1 MCRQDAC
8 APSLILTNFPL
19 KNSARRFV
27 AVLLLACALPGAAL
41 QAKPP
46 ARLLPVKPVSVAVS
60 AQKLAAIDSEV
71 NREIGLQHL
80 PGAVVLVAR
89 NGGVVWRKAYGARV
103 VEPAREPMTTD
114 TIFDVASLT
123 KVVATAT
130 SIMILV
136 ERGKV
141 RLSDPLSTYIPEI
154 KGDGRERITLELLL
168 THRSGYAP
176 DFDLKDRWTGYD
188 EAIKRLVQ
196 EPLRNPPGARFV
208 YSDIGYIALGEVVRR
223 ASGLSLDEFARRNIF
238 QPLGMRDT
246 SFRPILPSRSP
257 TMREGSSQA
266 ASKARPNGWASVA
279 ENLRARIAPTEKRR
293 GQLSY
298 LGDTPQSAE
307 ASEGE
312 KWLRGEVHD
321 PTSYRMNGV
330 AGHAGLFSTADDLAV
345 YCQMILNGGQLRG
358 VRILSP
364 LSVAEM
370 TRPRLVSEARWT
382 RGLGWDIDTSF
393 SSNRGDLFPLGSF
406 GHTGF
411 TGTSLWLDPASKM
424 FVVFLSNRVHPDGKG
439 DVASLRGRVAS
450 IAAGSVTD
458 LAVVASARL
467 QLTNY
472 YESMLRDL
480 ARFTFT
486 REQAIATAAMSAGV
500 GSNAAEA
507 TVLTGIDVLARDG
520 FKQLAG
526 KRVGLVTNQT
536 GRDRSGRST
545 IDVLKEAPNVK
556 LVALFSPEHG
566 IRGAADENV
575 SDSKDEQSGLPI
587 YSLYGETRR
596 PKPEQLKDLDAL
608 VFDIQ
613 DIGTR
618 FYTYISTLGHV
629 MEEAAKARLPVFVLD
644 RPNPIGGLDVEGP
657 IADADKLSFVVYHRI
672 PVRHGMTIGELA
684 RLFNQ
689 ELKFGCDLRVIEMSG
704 WKRSMWLDETNLL
717 WVNPSP
723 NMRSLT
729 EATLY
734 PGVGLLETTNVSVGR
749 GTDTPFEVVGAPW
762 IDGQQLASYLNN
774 RRIAGVRFVPLRFKP
789 LTSVFKGEECSGINI
804 IVTDRSKFRPVLS
817 GLEIAVALR
826 KLYPSDWK
834 VDSYLRLLA
843 NGETLE
849 RLKRGE
855 AAGEIVRSWS
865 GGLDEFRKV
874 RAQVLLYQ

>member
-1 MCRQDAC
+1 M
-8 APSLILTNFPL
+8 INFLLSDSRPTRFP
-19 KNSARRFV
+19 KYCSAI
-27 AVLLLACALPGAAL
+27 LLLAFVLPTVALSKR
-41 QAKPP
+41 QT
-46 ARLLPVKPVSVAVS
+46 ARLSTIKPETVAVS
-60 AQKLAAIDSEV
+60 AKQLAAIDGEV
-71 NREIGLQHL
+71 EKEIGLHHL

-89 NGGVVWRKAYGARV
+89 NGGVVWRKAYGARA
-103 VEPAREPMTTD
+103 VEPAREAMTTD

-123 KVVATAT
+123 KIVATAT

-154 KGDGRERITLELLL
+154 KGEGRERITLELLL

-176 DFDLKDRWTGYD
+176 DFDLKERWTGYD
-188 EAIKRLVQ
+188 EAIKRLLK

-223 ASGLSLDEFARRNIF
+223 TSGLSLDEFARRNIF

-246 SFRPILPSRSP
+246 AFRPILLGRSP
-257 TMREGSSQA
+257 TMREGSFQG
-266 ASKARPNGWASVA
+266 ASKALPDGRAA
-279 ENLRARIAPTEKRR
+279 ATETLRARIAPTEKRR

-298 LGDTPQSAE
+298 LGDTPQNAE
-307 ASEGE
+307 AEDGE

-330 AGHAGLFSTADDLAV
+330 AGHAGLFSTADDLAIF
-345 YCQMILNGGQLRG
+345 CQMILNGGQHHG

-393 SSNRGDLFPLGSF
+393 STNRGDLFPLGSF

-424 FVVFLSNRVHPDGKG
+424 FVVFLSNRVHPNGKG

-458 LAVVASARL
+458 LAMVARARL
-467 QLTNY
+467 QLTDY
-472 YESMLRDL
+472 YESMTRDIG
-480 ARFTFT
+480 RFTFT
-486 REQAIATAAMSAGV
+486 REQAMSTGAVTTANNAT
-500 GSNAAEA
+500 E
-507 TVLTGIDVLARDG
+507 TQVLTGIDVLARDG

-536 GRDRSGRST
+536 GRDVAGRST
-545 IDVLKEAPNVK
+545 IDVLKDAPNVK

-566 IRGAADENV
+566 IRGAADEKV
-575 SDSKDEQSGLPI
+575 SDSKDEQTGLPI

-618 FYTYISTLGHV
+618 FYTYISTLGNV
-629 MEEAAKARLPVFVLD
+629 MEEAGKAKLPVFVLD
-644 RPNPIGGLDVEGP
+644 RPNPIGGVEVEGP

-684 RLFNQ
+684 KLFNEQ
-689 ELKFGCDLRVIEMSG
+689 LKFGCDLRVIEMSG

-762 IDGQQLASYLNN
+762 IDGRRLASYLNN
-774 RRIAGVRFVPLRFKP
+774 RRIAGVRFVPLRFRP

-826 KLYPSDWK
+826 KLYPEDWK

-843 NGETLE
+843 NGEALE

-855 AAGEIVRSWS
+855 TAAEMVSSWS
-865 GGLDEFRKV
+865 EGLGEFRKA
-874 RAQVLLYQ
+874 RAQVLIYQ